1 MMAATYGYK
10 AYDQTI
16 HEEVYIHIPKECI
29 LGEIVEVKFPDS
41 IHDCKVLGKLAEDSD
56 CEMDGR

>member
-16 HEEVYIHIPKECI
+16 HEKVYIHIPKECI
-29 LGEIVEVKFPDS
+29 VGEIVEVLFPDS
-41 IHDCKVLGKLAEDSD
+41 ILVCLVLEKFAENSN